1 VAPASGLGDE
11 LAVALCDLDLGSSY
25 KETTVNFARHRQP
38 EQYRLIVE
46 RAGAEEAPVPASLRT
61 ASGRERLID

>member
-38 EQYRLIVE
+38 EQYRLSAE
-46 RAGAEEAPVPASLRT
+46 PAGAGQAPCAAKGCGARP
-61 ASGRERLID
+61 